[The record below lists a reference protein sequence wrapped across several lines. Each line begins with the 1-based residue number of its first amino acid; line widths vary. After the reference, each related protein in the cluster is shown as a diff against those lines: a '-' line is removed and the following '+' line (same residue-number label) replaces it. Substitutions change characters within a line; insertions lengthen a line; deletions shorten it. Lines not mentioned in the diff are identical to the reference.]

1 MATGGDG
8 CETHPMET
16 DAETQAKVDAD
27 VAALQRDVD
36 FLEREATRAGK
47 SLAKRLGPPLGALL
61 ALVVI
66 AWLLGRRSRKRAL
79 RAGVPPT

>member
-1 MATGGDG
+1 MD
-8 CETHPMET
+8 T

-36 FLEREATRAGK
+36 YLEHEAAKAGK
-47 SLAKRLGPPLGALL
+47 SLAKKLGPPLGAFF

-66 AWLLGRRSRKRAL
+66 AFILGRRSRKRAL
-79 RAGVPPT
+79 RRGIPADLA